1 VVGVAESDLGR
12 VADHMSPVDL
22 MAQAVERALADC
34 GLALAD
40 VDGLFATTSQV
51 RMAPLALAE
60 YLGLKPDYFDGTN
73 IGGSSFMGF
82 VARAHAAIEAGLC
95 SVAVIA
101 YGSTQRSVSRASAAP
116 REFNPYETPYRPI
129 LPVSAYALA
138 TGRHMHLFGTTRE
151 HLAEVAVA
159 ARQWALLNPKAWEKE
174 PLTLDQALAARVVS
188 SPLTVRDC
196 CLVTDGGG
204 ALVLVSAEKA
214 RDLDVEPV
222 YVLGH
227 GEALSHN
234 SISSMPDL
242 TVTGAVES
250 GRRAFAMA
258 GATPADMDV
267 TILYDAFTITPI
279 LFLEDLGYCR
289 KGEGGPFVSG
299 GAIAPGGRLAVNTN
313 GGGLSYCHPGM
324 YGLLGMVEAVRQ
336 LRGDCGARQK
346 QGARLALAHGN
357 GGVMSSQCT
366 VIFGTRETV

>member
-1 VVGVAESDLGR
+1 
-12 VADHMSPVDL
+12 
-22 MAQAVERALADC
+22 
-34 GLALAD
+34 
-40 VDGLFATTSQV
+40 
-51 RMAPLALAE
+51 
-60 YLGLKPDYFDGTN
+60 
-73 IGGSSFMGF
+73 
-82 VARAHAAIEAGLC
+82 
-95 SVAVIA
+95 VAVIA